1 MEELQLKTAYN
12 EFMDQIEADILRL
25 PPVQIDIRHI
35 IAPGI
40 ITREMRAPAGA
51 FITSKTHKTEHIFM
65 LLQGSILVR
74 TEADGVVRIDAPF
87 TGKTFPG
94 TRRVAYVIE
103 DVIWSTIHAT
113 NLTDPEELEKEII
126 VDYKNPLINVHKME
140 ELR

>member
-1 MEELQLKTAYN
+1 MEELQINIAYK

-40 ITREMRAPAGA
+40 IDREMRAPAGS
-51 FITSKTHKTEHIFM
+51 FITSKIHKTEHIFKVM
-65 LLQGSILVR
+65 QGSILVR
-74 TEADGVVRIDAPF
+74 TENDGVVRIDAPF

-94 TRRVAYVIE
+94 TRRVAYVLE

-113 NLTDPEELEKEII
+113 GLTDPDELEKEIT
-126 VDYKNPLINVHKME
+126 VDYKNPLLNINKME